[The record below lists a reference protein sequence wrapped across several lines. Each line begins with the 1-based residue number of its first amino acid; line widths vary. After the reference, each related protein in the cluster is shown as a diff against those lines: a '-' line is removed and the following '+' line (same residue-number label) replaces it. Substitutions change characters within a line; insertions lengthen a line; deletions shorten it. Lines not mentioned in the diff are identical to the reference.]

1 MTTSSGESDD
11 RNDSS
16 YTDVQIHD
24 SQLPDDLQPDN
35 DIAPTGTQRPSEDA
49 AGAGAD
55 DQLGQVPEAT
65 RTATHGDAA
74 ATDGPGSEI

>member
-24 SQLPDDLQPDN
+24 SQLPDDLQPEN
-35 DIAPTGTQRPSEDA
+35 DIAPTGTQHPSEDA

-55 DQLGQVPEAT
+55 DQLGQAPEAT
-65 RTATHGDAA
+65 GTATHGDAE
-74 ATDGPGSEI
+74 ATDGPG